1 MEGGCGKVSPMQ
13 GPSQK
18 GGPDTQG
25 CWSICGRRGAGTVPC
40 WALTPS
46 SALSEPSVRESAE
59 FSRPRGQMQK
69 WRAKLVK
76 AQHLNSSRVQ
86 FQSQFLVPA
95 CHPPATVAPPVR
107 PGGPPPPPVLVWKGG
122 RVLLGPL
129 SPPRP
134 VPALLGPP
142 SPPRPVSH
150 GVIS

>member
-1 MEGGCGKVSPMQ
+1 M
-13 GPSQK
+13 
-18 GGPDTQG
+18 QG

-46 SALSEPSVRESAE
+46 SALSEPSDQESAE

-95 CHPPATVAPPVR
+95 CHPCASVAHTVR
-107 PGGPPPPPVLVWKGG
+107 PGDPHPPIIGLEGRPGPP
-122 RVLLGPL
+122 GPA
-129 SPPRP
+129 
-134 VPALLGPP
+134 VPAPACEPLRDQL
-142 SPPRPVSH
+142 
-150 GVIS
+150 ISGSTVCTCKPISVLFS

>member
-95 CHPPATVAPPVR
+95 CHPRASVAHTVR
-107 PGGPPPPPVLVWKGG
+107 PGAPHPPHCWSG
-122 RVLLGPL
+122 RAAG
-129 SPPRP
+129 SSWARCPRP
-134 VPALLGPP
+134 GLCRP
-142 SPPRPVSH
+142 SWARHPRP
-150 GVIS
+150 GL